1 MRQVSCF
8 ERRGGGRAVEWFVR
22 TGHGEWQAMKV
33 LHCSATF
40 EPASG
45 GPARSVPQLAL
56 ALARRGASVGLW
68 SPLASA
74 GGIADLRP
82 EEMAAIP
89 LLSGDFRKVLGRF
102 QPDLVHDHG
111 LWLGCH
117 HQVALECR
125 RAGVPRLVSPRGML
139 EPWALAHKKW
149 KKKLA
154 WWAYQRRDL
163 EAAALLHATADSEAV
178 HLRQLGLKHEIVVV
192 PNGVTMP
199 DWHVSEPPVAAD
211 IGRGP
216 GGRTAVF
223 LSRIQKKKGLPMLV
237 EAWRRVRPEGWRM
250 RVVGPDEEGHLAEVR
265 DLVEKAGLGTSW
277 SFEGALFGEAK
288 WELLREADLFILP
301 THSENFGIAVAEA
314 LAAGVPVIT
323 TRGAPWDGLETRD
336 CGWWTGISA
345 EAIAAALAK
354 ATGMTDGE
362 RSAMGRRGR
371 SWVAEAFGW
380 ESIADRMM
388 ESYRTIPGMRMKGG
402 RSGS

>member
-1 MRQVSCF
+1 
-8 ERRGGGRAVEWFVR
+8 
-22 TGHGEWQAMKV
+22 MKV
-33 LHCSATF
+33 LHCTATF
-40 EPASG
+40 DPASG

-56 ALARRGASVGLW
+56 ALAMRGAGVGLW

-82 EEMAAIP
+82 EEMAGIP
-89 LLSGDFRKVLGRF
+89 VLSGDFLQVLARF

-117 HQVALECR
+117 HQVARECR
-125 RAGVPRLVSPRGML
+125 RAGVPRVVSPRGML
-139 EPWALAHKKW
+139 EPWALSHKKW

-154 WWAYQRRDL
+154 WWGYQRRDL
-163 EAAALLHATADSEAV
+163 RAAALLHATAGSEAV
-178 HLRQLGLKHEIVVV
+178 NLRRLGLKNVIVVV
-192 PNGVTMP
+192 PNGVAMP
-199 DWHVSEPPVAAD
+199 DWRES
-211 IGRGP
+211 GP
-216 GGRTAVF
+216 MTCGIVQEKQVRTAVF

-237 EAWRRVRPEGWRM
+237 EAWARVRPAGWRM

-265 DLVEKAGLGTSW
+265 ELVEKAGLGASW

-336 CGWWTGISA
+336 CGWWTEIAA
-345 EAIAAALAK
+345 EGIAAALK
-354 ATGMTDGE
+354 EATGLPQGKLA
-362 RSAMGRRGR
+362 AMGRRGR

-380 ESIADRMM
+380 ESIADRML
-388 ESYRTIPGMRMKGG
+388 EAYRTIPGMRRKGG

>member
-1 MRQVSCF
+1 
-8 ERRGGGRAVEWFVR
+8 
-22 TGHGEWQAMKV
+22 MKV
-33 LHCSATF
+33 LHCAATF

-45 GPARSVPQLAL
+45 GPARSVPQLAH
-56 ALARRGASVGLW
+56 ALAKRGVNVGLW

-74 GGIADLRP
+74 AGIADLRP
-82 EEMAAIP
+82 EEMAGIP
-89 LLSGDFRKVLGRF
+89 VLSGDLRRCLESF

-117 HQVALECR
+117 HQVARECR
-125 RAGVPRLVSPRGML
+125 RAGVPRVVSPRGML
-139 EPWALAHKKW
+139 EPWALSHKKW

-163 EAAALLHATADSEAV
+163 AAAALLHATADSEAV
-178 HLRQLGLKHEIVVV
+178 NLRRLGLRNEVVVV
-192 PNGVTMP
+192 PNGVAMP
-199 DWHVSEPPVAAD
+199 EWRDSRPFATPASGSAPEL
-211 IGRGP
+211 
-216 GGRTAVF
+216 RTAVF

-237 EAWRRVRPEGWRM
+237 EAWARVRPAGWRM

-265 DLVEKAGLGTSW
+265 ELVEKAGLGSSW

-314 LAAGVPVIT
+314 LASGTPVIT

-336 CGWWTGISA
+336 CGWWTEISA
-345 EAIAAALAK
+345 EAIAAALAE

-362 RSAMGRRGR
+362 RSAMGGRGR
-371 SWVAEAFGW
+371 AWVAESFGW
-380 ESIADRMM
+380 ESIADQMM
-388 ESYRTIPGMRMKGG
+388 EAYRGIPAMRREVG
-402 RSGS
+402 RSRS

>member
-1 MRQVSCF
+1 MRI
-8 ERRGGGRAVEWFVR
+8 
-22 TGHGEWQAMKV
+22 
-33 LHCSATF
+33 LHCTATF

-74 GGIADLRP
+74 AGIADLRP
-82 EEMAAIP
+82 EEMAGIP
-89 LLSGDFRKVLGRF
+89 VSSGEFRQCLESF

-117 HQVALECR
+117 HQVARECR
-125 RAGVPRLVSPRGML
+125 RAGVPRVASPRGML
-139 EPWALAHKKW
+139 EPWALSHKKW

-163 EAAALLHATADSEAV
+163 AAAALLHATADSEAV
-178 HLRQLGLKHEIVVV
+178 NLRRLGLRNEVVVV
-192 PNGVTMP
+192 PNGVAMP
-199 DWHVSEPPVAAD
+199 EWRDSKPLATVASGAA
-211 IGRGP
+211 P
-216 GGRTAVF
+216 ELRTAVF

-237 EAWRRVRPEGWRM
+237 EAWAKVRPAGWRM

-265 DLVEKAGLGTSW
+265 GWVEKAGLGASW

-314 LAAGVPVIT
+314 LASGTPVIT

-336 CGWWTGISA
+336 CGWWTEIAA
-345 EAIAAALAK
+345 EAMAAALAE
-354 ATGMTDGE
+354 ATGMTDDE
-362 RSAMGRRGR
+362 RSAMGGRGR
-371 SWVAEAFGW
+371 AWVAEAFGW

-388 ESYRTIPGMRMKGG
+388 EAYRGIPAMRRKVG
-402 RSGS
+402 RSRS

>member
-1 MRQVSCF
+1 MR
-8 ERRGGGRAVEWFVR
+8 
-22 TGHGEWQAMKV
+22 V
-33 LHCSATF
+33 LHCTATF

-56 ALARRGASVGLW
+56 ALASRGAEVGLW

-82 EEMAAIP
+82 EAMTGIP
-89 LLSGDFRKVLGRF
+89 VYSGDFRQVLDRF

-117 HQVALECR
+117 HQVARECR
-125 RAGVPRLVSPRGML
+125 RAGVPRVVSPRGML

-154 WWAYQRRDL
+154 WWGYQRCDL
-163 EAAALLHATADSEAV
+163 RAATLLHATAGSEASN
-178 HLRQLGLKHEIVVV
+178 LRRLGLKNEIVVV
-192 PNGVTMP
+192 PNGVAMP
-199 DWHVSEPPVAAD
+199 DWQESEPAT
-211 IGRGP
+211 
-216 GGRTAVF
+216 GGTVQEPQVRTAVF

-237 EAWRRVRPEGWRM
+237 EAWQRVRPAGWRM

-265 DLVEKAGLGTSW
+265 ELVEKAGLGASW

-288 WELLREADLFILP
+288 WALLREADLFILP

-336 CGWWTGISA
+336 CGWWTEIAA
-345 EAIAAALAK
+345 EAIAAALAE
-354 ATGMTDGE
+354 ATCLPQGKLA
-362 RSAMGRRGR
+362 AMGRRGR

-380 ESIADRMM
+380 ESIADRML
-388 ESYRTIPGMRMKGG
+388 EAYRTSPCMRRKGG